1 MKFKE
6 AMDIINK
13 KENEGFMV
21 GFEWVKGGL
30 RSDHFPDKRAG
41 EDLIK
46 TEVEAW
52 DLAKQFAE
60 KTYSKCVNIY
70 VINAN
75 FSPVENYRD
84 QLIINRTL

>member
-1 MKFKE
+1 MSE
-6 AMDIINK
+6 Q
-13 KENEGFMV
+13 
-21 GFEWVKGGL
+21 
-30 RSDHFPDKRAG
+30 
-41 EDLIK
+41 EDLLSMINDMFCLAVPEGLKK
-46 TEVEAW
+46 TAYKHQYTKGSADNVDNGA
-52 DLAKQFAE
+52 LYFFSSKQFAE